1 MEKKHHVTQEDIH
14 AYFRRWG
21 VNRNAWFDLCWA
33 PHCTFPKSKA
43 APMHVPIKPPLS
55 SLSRLLACR
64 SNIRVST
71 CLSSF
76 TYSISSSI
84 TCGTA
89 PWSNA
94 ATWASTKGPGLWS
107 SDGFSLVRPCQP
119 TGQMYDHEEPVVDG
133 AAESGGVAWRG
144 VAGSALCKQDHSE
157 EDAYGCRD
165 ASSLHDDCDAEF
177 RSAYHRTRSG

>member
-1 MEKKHHVTQEDIH
+1 
-14 AYFRRWG
+14 
-21 VNRNAWFDLCWA
+21 
-33 PHCTFPKSKA
+33 
-43 APMHVPIKPPLS
+43 MHVPIKPPLS

-107 SDGFSLVRPCQP
+107 PARPAQREAPRALRILVLYFTYQVMVSPSSDRVSLPDRCMIMKSPLSMALP
-119 TGQMYDHEEPVVDG
+119 
-133 AAESGGVAWRG
+133 SRVAWRG
-144 VAGSALCKQDHSE
+144 VAWLARRCVSKITAKKTPMDVEMRPVYMMTVMLNFALPITGQGVDSKVMPW
-157 EDAYGCRD
+157 
-165 ASSLHDDCDAEF
+165 L
-177 RSAYHRTRSG
+177 RTVQYVLG